1 MQQSNQK
8 KYLILRILGNDLE
21 GLHGTNQTI
30 LNLEFTLKNEST
42 FDNCKKMFILNRIV
56 SKEKKQNIIHL
67 LNTYKY
73 EFIDIPFDINE
84 FKKISFNIPSFTE
97 FKAYDRTQKIH
108 SLINHNLYLINNN
121 GARNFC
127 ISYGKENGYMW
138 TFVLDSNS
146 FFTKEAFE
154 DIIKNI
160 DEKNEYLIIPQK
172 RLKDNNLSN
181 NLLLTNHYKQPI
193 NDLPIQEPQI
203 AFHKNSKYIFNEKIP
218 YGEAPKAELLNALGV
233 EGKWCSWTNFYDFYG
248 LDIKPR
254 KFKNI
259 HFKKLSYI
267 IRLSPFNN
275 NNNFVNNWDL
285 RYNGLYLLIKDI
297 FNSHLHMSIK

>member
-1 MQQSNQK
+1 MQQSKQK
-8 KYLILRILGNDLE
+8 KYLIFRILGNDLE

-42 FDNCKKMFILNRIV
+42 FHDCKKMFILNRIV

-84 FKKISFNIPSFTE
+84 FKKLSINIPSFSE
-97 FKAYDRTQKIH
+97 FQTYGRAQKIQT
-108 SLINHNLYLINNN
+108 LINHNLYLINNN
-121 GARNFC
+121 GARNVC
-127 ISYGKENGYMW
+127 IKYRKKNGYIW

-146 FFTKEAFE
+146 FLTIDAFE
-154 DIIKNI
+154 YISTNI
-160 DEKNEYLIIPQK
+160 DNSNEYLILPQK
-172 RLKDNNLSN
+172 RLKDDNLSN
-181 NLLLTNHYKQPI
+181 DILLKNNYKQI
-193 NDLPIQEPQI
+193 VDNLPIQEPQI
-203 AFHKNSKYIFNEKIP
+203 AFHKNSNYMFNEKIP
-218 YGEAPKAELLNALGV
+218 YGVAPKAELLNALGV
-233 EGKWCSWTNFYDFYG
+233 EGKWCSWMNFYG

-254 KFKNI
+254 KFNNI
-259 HFKKLSYI
+259 PFNKLSYI

-275 NNNFVNNWDL
+275 NNNIVNNWDL

-297 FNSHLHMSIK
+297 FNSYLHMSIK